1 MVGHPGTTPPHRSV
15 LRHRDATLVTLATL
29 DGQGHVAWHGL
40 LLSPGSVRSV
50 GEALP
55 QSLLAS
61 SSHLTGPTEA
71 IVDLVQAAYRSYSE
85 RLEEVGSRAD
95 NLEGRAEVP
104 SIAELRSLNQALTGI
119 RKHISRT
126 SLLVAGLEGPL
137 GANFPDLATPL
148 TAMRA
153 EVAQLEGLSAE
164 LAQVVRD
171 LLSLRNAVESNR
183 LAEAANDLGRVSNQ
197 IAALAN
203 TSNVRMLGVAYL
215 AFVLALISAVV
226 LIPNTG
232 ATILGMPTAAW
243 VPGFWVDTV
252 LAILA
257 VVPIVVV
264 FSRRWVLRL
273 LRGMGEYEVRS
284 SEGISDLP
292 ELRPQAAAR
301 PREAERLIR
310 DLP

>member
-1 MVGHPGTTPPHRSV
+1 MG
-15 LRHRDATLVTLATL
+15 D
-29 DGQGHVAWHGL
+29 
-40 LLSPGSVRSV
+40 
-50 GEALP
+50 ALP

-61 SSHLTGPTEA
+61 SSHLTGPTAA

-104 SIAELRSLNQALTGI
+104 SIAELRSLNQVLTGI

-243 VPGFWVDTV
+243 VPGFWVDTI
-252 LAILA
+252 LEILA

-264 FSRRWVLRL
+264 FSRRWGLRL

-292 ELRPQAAAR
+292 ELR
-301 PREAERLIR
+301 
-310 DLP
+310 